1 VARLASNLDGT
12 VGDEDG
18 TAEFN
23 FTCPQVDP
31 PAPIYFI
38 EATQDDKDPV
48 WTNRFAL
55 AAPNG
60 TVVRRRALLSL
71 VLVRVEPP

>member
-1 VARLASNLDGT
+1 MARLASNLDGT

-60 TVVRRRALLSL
+60 TVVRPSCRLPFPRRT
-71 VLVRVEPP
+71 